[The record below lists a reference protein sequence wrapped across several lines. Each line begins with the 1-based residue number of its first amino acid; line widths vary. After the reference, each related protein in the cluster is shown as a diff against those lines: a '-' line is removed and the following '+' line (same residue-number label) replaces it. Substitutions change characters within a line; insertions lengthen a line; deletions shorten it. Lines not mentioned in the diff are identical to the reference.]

1 MKVNT
6 KRILSLI
13 LAVFAFSMTTA
24 AAVLY
29 LSPNR
34 AVAIDRLRT
43 YAIVA
48 TPLAAALLV
57 SGILIYL
64 IVRKVKK
71 SAVFAGTRMDTAT
84 GLPNREAFNEC
95 VESELEKAKKT
106 SEPLCLALID
116 IDDFRTLNNTYGH
129 AAGDKVLAGVA
140 RGIRSQA
147 RKNDFVFRTG
157 GDEFALVMPNT
168 RLLDGQHL
176 CERISNTTTVAI
188 DGIALK
194 PMLTGGIASY
204 PYHARDNESLYRL
217 AHDAMHWAKYHGKDQ
232 VAIFDFETMEA
243 LRNEVRLRKAED
255 MAYQR
260 TAQTLA
266 VAMEGH
272 HDNANSHA
280 NNVATLA
287 EIFASRLNL
296 SKHKIDM
303 IRIAALVHDI
313 GKIGMANLAVKRPS
327 DLTEEERVKLQEHPM
342 LCTEVLIAT
351 DLAAIMPWVT
361 AHHERWD
368 GGGYPG
374 GLEGNR
380 IPYEA
385 RIIALCDEYENLT
398 RPRHEGEAL
407 SHREAVGE
415 IMSQRGR
422 KFDPV
427 LTDSFVHL
435 VDLLN
440 SMLIN
445 RNVRKT
451 PDEMPS
457 ARLTEV
463 LDTFGQQPAPKA
475 PDNAPPA
482 DLYALVR
489 SKLETK

>member
-1 MKVNT
+1 MKANT
-6 KRILSLI
+6 KRIQAI
-13 LAVFAFSMTTA
+13 LLLVVVFSIA
-24 AAVLY
+24 AAAAIIY

-34 AVAIDRLRT
+34 AVAIERLRT

-48 TPLAAALLV
+48 APLAVALLF
-57 SGILIYL
+57 SGFLIYL
-64 IVRKVKK
+64 IVRKIKN
-71 SAVFAGTRMDTAT
+71 SPVFSGSNLDAIT
-84 GLPNREAFNEC
+84 GLMNRDVFNTS
-95 VESELEKAKKT
+95 VEVELGKAKKL
-106 SEPLCLALID
+106 SQPICLALID
-116 IDDFRTLNNTYGH
+116 IDDFRMINNTFGH
-129 AAGDKVLAGVA
+129 AAADRVLAGVA

-147 RKNDFVFRTG
+147 RKTDLVFRTG
-157 GDEFALVMPNT
+157 GDEFALIMPNT

-176 CERISNTTTVAI
+176 CENISNTMAVSI
-188 DGIALK
+188 DGVALK
-194 PMLTGGIASY
+194 PMVSGGISSY
-204 PYHARDNESLYRL
+204 PYHARDGESLYRL
-217 AHDAMHWAKYHGKDQ
+217 AHDAMHWAKYHGKNQ
-232 VAIFDFETMEA
+232 VAIFDFETMES
-243 LRNEVRLRKAED
+243 LRNEIRLHKVED

-266 VAMEGH
+266 IAMEGPQ
-272 HDNANSHA
+272 NKANSHA

-313 GKIGMANLAVKRPS
+313 GKIGMANLAVKRPEE
-327 DLTEEERVKLQEHPM
+327 LTEEEQVKLQQHPM

-368 GGGYPG
+368 GGGYPAG
-374 GLEGNR
+374 VEGNR

-415 IMSQRGR
+415 ILKQRGR
-422 KFDPV
+422 AFDPV

-445 RNVRKT
+445 RNVRKS
-451 PDEMPS
+451 PEEM
-457 ARLTEV
+457 AAA
-463 LDTFGQQPAPKA
+463 QQTVASGAPASELA
-475 PDNAPPA
+475 PT

-489 SKLETK
+489 SKLESK

>member
-1 MKVNT
+1 M
-6 KRILSLI
+6 LI
-13 LAVFAFSMTTA
+13 LLVITFSLATA
-24 AAVLY
+24 TAVLY

-34 AVAIDRLRT
+34 AVAIDRLRM

-64 IVRKVKK
+64 IARKVKK
-71 SAVFAGTRMDTAT
+71 SAVFAGSRLDVTT
-84 GLPNREAFNEC
+84 GLPNRDAFTEC
-95 VESELEKAKKT
+95 VEAELEKAKKS

-116 IDDFRTLNNTYGH
+116 IDDFRALNNTYGH
-129 AAGDKVLAGVA
+129 TAADRVLAGVA

-147 RKNDFVFRTG
+147 RKTDFVFRTG

-176 CERISNTTTVAI
+176 CERISNTTTVPV

-204 PYHARDNESLYRL
+204 PYHARDCESLYRL

-255 MAYQR
+255 MVYQR

-266 VAMEGH
+266 VAMEGPNEKA
-272 HDNANSHA
+272 DSHA

-313 GKIGMANLAVKRPS
+313 GKIGMANLAVKRPEE
-327 DLTEEERVKLQEHPM
+327 LTEEEQVKLQQHPM

-368 GGGYPG
+368 GGGYPA

-398 RPRHEGEAL
+398 RPRHEGEAM
-407 SHREAVGE
+407 SHRDAVGE
-415 IMSQRGR
+415 IIRQRGR

-445 RNVRKT
+445 RNVRKS
-451 PDEMPS
+451 PEEMAAS
-457 ARLTEV
+457 RLNEV
-463 LDTFGQQPAPKA
+463 LDSVSKEPAFKTPEEAA
-475 PDNAPPA
+475 PV
-482 DLYALVR
+482 DLYSLVR
-489 SKLETK
+489 SKLESK

>member
-1 MKVNT
+1 MKANT
-6 KRILSLI
+6 KRILVLI
-13 LAVFAFSMTTA
+13 LLVITLSLA
-24 AAVLY
+24 AATAVLY

-34 AVAIDRLRT
+34 AIAIERLQA
-43 YAIVA
+43 YAVVA
-48 TPLAAALLV
+48 TPLAAALLF
-57 SGILIYL
+57 SGILVYSIA
-64 IVRKVKK
+64 RKVRK
-71 SAVFAGTRMDTAT
+71 SAVFAGSNLDGTT
-84 GLPNREAFNEC
+84 GLPNREAFNAC
-95 VESELEKAKKT
+95 IAAELAKAKKV

-129 AAGDKVLAGVA
+129 SAGEKVLAGVA
-140 RGIRSQA
+140 HGIRSQA
-147 RKNDFVFRTG
+147 RKTDFVFRTG
-157 GDEFALVMPNT
+157 GDEFALIMPNT

-176 CERISNTTTVAI
+176 CERVSNTTTVPI

-204 PYHARDNESLYRL
+204 PYHAVDGESLYRL

-232 VAIFDFETMEA
+232 VAIFDFETMES
-243 LRNEVRLRKAED
+243 LRNDIKLHKVED
-255 MAYQR
+255 MANQR

-266 VAMEGH
+266 VAMEGPQ
-272 HDNANSHA
+272 DKANSHA

-313 GKIGMANLAVKRPS
+313 GKIGMANLAVKRPE
-327 DLTEEERVKLQEHPM
+327 DLTEEEQVKLQQHPM

-351 DLAAIMPWVT
+351 DLTAIMPWVT

-368 GGGYPG
+368 GGGYPA

-407 SHREAVGE
+407 SHRDAVSQ
-415 IMSQRGR
+415 IIKQRGR

-440 SMLIN
+440 SMLIS
-445 RNVRKT
+445 RNVRKS
-451 PDEMPS
+451 PEEIAA

-463 LDTFGQQPAPKA
+463 LDSVDKQPVNRTQA
-475 PDNAPPA
+475 DTTPA
-482 DLYALVR
+482 DLYTLVR
-489 SKLETK
+489 SKLETQ